1 MSGSQRPGAADS
13 KSADTKRKRELARD
27 FEDALPDGTRDERPD
42 AWGDREGSGHD
53 DEWLR
58 GEVPPHHG

>member
-1 MSGSQRPGAADS
+1 MSGPEQSSTADG
-13 KSADTKRKRELARD
+13 KNARAERKRKLVEDL
-27 FEDALPDGTRDERPD
+27 EDALPEGTRDERPD
-42 AWGDREGSGHD
+42 SWGERDDSGHD

>member
-1 MSGSQRPGAADS
+1 MSVPEPSGPANGQNARA
-13 KSADTKRKRELARD
+13 KRRRKLVEDL
-27 FEDALPDGTRDERPD
+27 EDALPDGTRDERSD
-42 AWGDREGSGHD
+42 AWGERGDTGQD